1 MTAIA
6 SMTNGMELPSLNNMM
21 DTEHTKLITSGSG
34 CSLPK
39 GHDLYPPAKQA
50 RRVDL
55 IYLIYLVYLVS
66 WFVWLIV
73 FFEPNQPTEP

>member
-1 MTAIA
+1 
-6 SMTNGMELPSLNNMM
+6 MM
-21 DTEHTKLITSGSG
+21 NTEHTKLITAANG

-39 GHDLYPPAKQA
+39 GHDLSLPARQA

-73 FFEPNQPTEP
+73 FFEPNQPRGY